1 MTSSQKKNSPKMTR
15 REFTALAGGV
25 VAAQA
30 LALSKIAFG
39 GEGGGEW
46 AMLSLTEAAAK
57 VRSGR

>member
-1 MTSSQKKNSPKMTR
+1 MTR

-39 GEGGGEW
+39 
-46 AMLSLTEAAAK
+46 
-57 VRSGR
+57 VRGR